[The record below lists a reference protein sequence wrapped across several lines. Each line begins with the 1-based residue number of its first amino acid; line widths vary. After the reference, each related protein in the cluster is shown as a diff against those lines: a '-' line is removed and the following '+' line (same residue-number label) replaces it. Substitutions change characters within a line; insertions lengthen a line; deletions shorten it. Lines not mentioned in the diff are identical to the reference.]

1 MLIPMSRINVIFPNE
16 ETSYLKT
23 ARPSSHL
30 QPYVDHYNEAF
41 LDDPAGKAIWHT
53 SIPILNASIC
63 IHLDGPGWSYI
74 DPRDRETVLDGSELL
89 GHSLEVR
96 KSRHPGGMR
105 NFFVS
110 LKPGFISL
118 LLKTQH
124 RDLENATIDLD
135 DLFKYA
141 FLEDQLRECESFEER
156 VRWFEKF
163 LTPHVLDWEFS
174 FKYHLVQEGLTRF
187 QKEAYR
193 EGEHLHEICRELAVS
208 YPTFYRYFTEIIG
221 YSPKFCQKLLR
232 FRKGLEKYKMEG
244 YNFPHWQYG
253 FTDFSHFAKVTKQLT
268 GMAPGEF

>member
-1 MLIPMSRINVIFPNE
+1 MSRINVIFPHE

-30 QPYVDHYNEAF
+30 QPYVDHYNEVF
-41 LDDPAGKAIWHT
+41 LDVPTGKAIWHT
-53 SIPILNASIC
+53 SIPVLNASIC
-63 IHLDGPGWSYI
+63 IHLDGPGWSYV
-74 DPRDRETVLDGSELL
+74 DPSDRETVLDGSGLL
-89 GHSLEVR
+89 GHSLDVR

-124 RDLENATIDLD
+124 RELENATVDINY
-135 DLFKYA
+135 LFKNV

-156 VRWFEKF
+156 VRWFESF
-163 LTPHVLDWEFS
+163 LTPFVLGRECNYKF
-174 FKYHLVQEGLTRF
+174 HIVQEGLVMF
-187 QKEAYR
+187 QR
-193 EGEHLHEICRELAVS
+193 ETFQRGEHLHVICRELAVS
-208 YPTFYRYFTEIIG
+208 YPTLYRYFMEVTG

-232 FRKGLEKYKMEG
+232 FRKGLEKYKAEG
-244 YNFPHWQYG
+244 YNFTHWQYG
-253 FTDFSHFAKVTKQLT
+253 FADFSHFVKVTRQLT